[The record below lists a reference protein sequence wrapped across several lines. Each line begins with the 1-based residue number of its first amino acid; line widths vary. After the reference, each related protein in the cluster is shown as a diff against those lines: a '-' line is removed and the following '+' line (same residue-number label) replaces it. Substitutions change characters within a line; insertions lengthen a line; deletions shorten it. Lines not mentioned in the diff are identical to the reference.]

1 MTAVLLDRDGVI
13 NEERPGYVTRWE
25 EFRFLPG
32 ALEAMAAL
40 QAADMRLAVITNQ
53 SAVGRGLLPAETL
66 DDIHERM
73 VTRCAAGG
81 VAIERV
87 FACRHAPWD
96 GCACR
101 KPRPGLLLQA
111 MAALD
116 ERPQSCVAIGDSV
129 EDLLAAQAASVPF
142 VLVRTGR
149 GEQAFRHPA
158 SRRHPPILV
167 ARDLRA
173 AVHVLSAR
181 VRTRAAA
188 QAA

>member
-1 MTAVLLDRDGVI
+1 MTAVLLDRDGVV
-13 NEERPGYVTRWE
+13 NEDRPGYVTRWE

-32 ALEAMAAL
+32 ALDALATLWAAGL
-40 QAADMRLAVITNQ
+40 RLVVVTNQ
-53 SAVGRGLLPAETL
+53 SAVGRGLLPPQTL

-73 VTRCAAGG
+73 LAHCAADGI
-81 VAIERV
+81 AIEGV
-87 FACRHAPWD
+87 FACRHAPWE

-129 EDLLAAQAASVPF
+129 EDLLAAKAASVPF

-149 GEQAFRHPA
+149 GEQALRHPA
-158 SRRHPPILV
+158 ARLYPPILV

-173 AVHVLSAR
+173 AAR
-181 VRTRAAA
+181 VLPTRLSTSTVVRAA
-188 QAA
+188 

>member
-13 NEERPGYVTRWE
+13 NEDRPGYVTRWE

-32 ALEAMAAL
+32 ALEALATL
-40 QAADMRLAVITNQ
+40 SAADLRLAVVTNQ
-53 SAVGRGLLPAETL
+53 SAVGRGLLPRETL

-73 VTRCAAGG
+73 LTHCATGG
-81 VAIERV
+81 IAIEGV
-87 FACRHAPWD
+87 FACHHAPWE
-96 GCACR
+96 GCGCR

-116 ERPQSCVAIGDSV
+116 ERAQSCVAIGDSV

-149 GEQAFRHPA
+149 GEQTLRHPA
-158 SRRHPPILV
+158 SRLSPPILV

-173 AVHVLSAR
+173 VASVLPALLSR
-181 VRTRAAA
+181 RTMERAA
-188 QAA
+188 